1 MAKSTNKEEGK
12 KDNQAIY
19 VDIKGAVR
27 HPNVYKMNSS
37 DRMIDILNKA
47 QLLKMPILSNS
58 IFQKTY
64 RSKVNIRT

>member
-12 KDNQAIY
+12 KDNQVIY

-58 IFQKTY
+58 IFQK
-64 RSKVNIRT
+64 NL